1 MFQQQ
6 LIHPEDARSY
16 QWHGSL
22 VGRDVGMAH
31 EQWYKQGQ
39 PTNQDRV
46 NAAYQQR
53 MAAQEQARQQALYE
67 KQMREQWEEQKKN
80 NEVSRQAQVH
90 KSKALRSM
98 ALGFGGGFSMGGGS
112 TQAPSVDLYSSS
124 GQRIGGSFG
133 PIGKSLLG

>member
-1 MFQQQ
+1 
-6 LIHPEDARSY
+6 
-16 QWHGSL
+16 
-22 VGRDVGMAH
+22 
-31 EQWYKQGQ
+31 
-39 PTNQDRV
+39 
-46 NAAYQQR
+46 

-80 NEVSRQAQVH
+80 NEVSRQAQMN
-90 KSKALRSM
+90 KSKAMQSL
-98 ALGFGGGFSMGGGS
+98 ALGGFGGGFSMGGGS